1 MTSAVWRQIVW
12 AFALAGCTPLG
23 MWLYEDPV
31 VTVARITLQVGEAA
45 PSVSPVIVAL
55 DLDNA
60 NDYPLATER
69 VELSLRLDGIPI
81 GQLKHDSTMEVATD
95 TVSTLALPLA
105 VGRQATG
112 ERLRALRPGTH
123 TFAVRGRATFRTP
136 IGIRKVRFAQ
146 EGSLVFGARRRM
158 RSANG
163 PGSAPGDPSG

>member
-1 MTSAVWRQIVW
+1 
-12 AFALAGCTPLG
+12 

-45 PSVSPVIVAL
+45 PSATPVIVAL

-60 NDYPLATER
+60 NDYPLSTER
-69 VELSLRLDGIPI
+69 VELSLRLDGVPI

-105 VGRQATG
+105 LARQATG
-112 ERLRALRPGTH
+112 ERLRAFGSGTH

-146 EGSLVFGARRRM
+146 EGSLVFGARDD
-158 RSANG
+158 G
-163 PGSAPGDPSG
+163 